1 MNYFDLC
8 ETKALLGSEIIEEP
22 DEVIDVFLGA
32 LDIKDEKTRIYK
44 METCNTTDFILTAYC
59 GTLNK
64 YFSQPTK
71 I

>member
-32 LDIKDEKTRIYK
+32 LDIEDEKTRI
-44 METCNTTDFILTAYC
+44 
-59 GTLNK
+59 
-64 YFSQPTK
+64 
-71 I
+71 